1 MSDPKEVPREKTP
14 KKQKTSNNAASTAAA
29 SGSATTDEEVYDMH
43 AMAKDTQEPEDVA
56 VLKWILGSMGV
67 DKYEPRVIPQ
77 LLEFVHRYTS
87 EILVDAQE
95 YSTFANKPA
104 IDADDI
110 RLAAASRLKHTY
122 AQIPSR
128 ELMMELAEKRNALPL
143 PPIPS
148 EYGVRLPPVEHQLTA
163 ENIRLYPNHHVRLPL
178 YCCIS
183 PSLCISHRSFNLRQ
197 QRLCRCPFMAR
208 TLACR
213 YILRPLPK
221 APATSKSR
229 PPPFRSTSRR
239 PQPTSLF
246 GQHKTNIL
254 VVSTVLVAFYSMILQ
269 CIPFQ

>member
-163 ENIRLYPNHHVRLPL
+163 ENIRLYPNHHPSQLQPPTATTVPLPL
-178 YCCIS
+178 HGAYS
-183 PSLCISHRSFNLRQ
+183 GMSLH
-197 QRLCRCPFMAR
+197 P
-208 TLACR
+208 
-213 YILRPLPK
+213 
-221 APATSKSR
+221 
-229 PPPFRSTSRR
+229 
-239 PQPTSLF
+239 PTSAK
-246 GQHKTNIL
+246 GTRNIKIS
-254 VVSTVLVAFYSMILQ
+254 STPIQINLATTSTY
-269 CIPFQ
+269 